1 MASCNNYFTPN
12 QSPLNKIMTAITP
25 DEMLDIMTAITPD
38 EMLDSTAI
46 GCGFHSWGCE
56 TGSIRVTADE
66 LRPVLQ
72 AAYDPSMPD
81 WPSLIGWDDESG
93 FFIA

>member
-1 MASCNNYFTPN
+1 
-12 QSPLNKIMTAITP
+12 MTAITP
-25 DEMLDIMTAITPD
+25 EEMI
-38 EMLDSTAI
+38 DSTAI